1 MPNFLPVI
9 LAFFITTILEG
20 LLFYWLF
27 KRDQSKYNK
36 EKNSFTAARKVNS
49 LLLQSSDSTSVLQK
63 LADFLPNELNFAT
76 GVLVLYEKDTKTLR
90 RVAASNTREATEA
103 IKALSIPFTKIAIPA
118 DDPQNLMS
126 RAIREKKDFVTNNLY
141 DVFVPVLSQKE
152 SAKIQQIMATLS
164 TIIYP
169 IYVADTPLGVFIAS
183 SKKEAKEITDYEKE
197 IISIFVDGAGIAL
210 QNSLFIDSIQKTTDS
225 LKKANIQIGLTGKL
239 KEDLLAMASHE
250 FRTPISNIKSM
261 LWMLQKQDF
270 SAKLNDNEKQKFD
283 RLTKA
288 VERLDYVVR
297 NINEML
303 RATSGNLEEQLHFD
317 AVQIEQIIK
326 EIIEDKEIEAKEALV
341 NLVYQ
346 EPQNLLPSLE
356 ADPVKLQY
364 CLYEL
369 ITNALKYTDKNGTVT
384 ITTELQEN
392 SVVIKISD
400 TGKGIPPEHIPTLFQ
415 GFDKI
420 DVIHTSQAGMGL
432 GLYIVAKIIKLHK
445 GKINVESTAGKGTTF
460 TIELPVQKTLNNNDS
475 HSVHEPAN
483 VGI

>member
-1 MPNFLPVI
+1 MAQEATNPEEKSKLHALINHMVHIEAALIIPVI
-9 LAFFITTILEG
+9 TNNKLTSLIVLGNKKGGDSYTVEDLKLLEIIASQSATAFE
-20 LLFYWLF
+20 
-27 KRDQSKYNK
+27 N
-36 EKNSFTAARKVNS
+36 ARLYREISYFNHHLQQKV
-49 LLLQSSDSTSVLQK
+49 DEATSELQK
-63 LADFLPNELNFAT
+63 
-76 GVLVLYEKDTKTLR
+76 K
-90 RVAASNTREATEA
+90 
-103 IKALSIPFTKIAIPA
+103 
-118 DDPQNLMS
+118 NL
-126 RAIREKKDFVTNNLY
+126 D
-141 DVFVPVLSQKE
+141 
-152 SAKIQQIMATLS
+152 
-164 TIIYP
+164 
-169 IYVADTPLGVFIAS
+169 
-183 SKKEAKEITDYEKE
+183 
-197 IISIFVDGAGIAL
+197 
-210 QNSLFIDSIQKTTDS
+210 

-250 FRTPISNIKSM
+250 FRTPITNIKSM

-384 ITTELQEN
+384 IATGLQEN

-420 DVIHTSQAGMGL
+420 DVIHTSQSGMGL

-460 TIELPVQKTLNNNDS
+460 IIELPIQK
-475 HSVHEPAN
+475 P
-483 VGI
+483 